1 MQVSHSRVDCF
12 NQCPQ
17 KYKFRYVD
25 KLKTLPDDKPDNAL
39 YLGTALHTGLE
50 INVEVAIQQ
59 YFSNYPIITDE
70 HINEAIKLEVMIP
83 KAKQMIPD
91 GLNEVLIDDPD
102 FVGFIDLL
110 VPVGSE
116 SQSKVWHGSGEIN
129 GEGDECGYYTNDG
142 GITFYDLYDFKYSNN
157 KKNYL
162 DSDQLHLY
170 KFFYEKN
177 NPTHRI
183 RNMYFLMVP
192 KSKCKQIKGEDLSS
206 YRQRLLMDLK
216 TLNPELVPIQY
227 DPNKVIRFLLET
239 KSMMETDTY
248 KKHEGFLCRYC
259 EFFDYCKKGVDY
271 MLLPENKR
279 RNLESTT
286 KKVIWVYGQPFSGK
300 TTFANQFPDPL
311 MLNTDGNIKF
321 VDAPYI
327 SIRDEVKKVGRMTE
341 RKSAWEGFKEVIAE
355 LELKENTFKTIVVDL
370 LEDLYEHCRKHVCT
384 EKGWDHESDDSFRA
398 WDMVRTEFLSTLKRL
413 MNLDYENIVLISH
426 LDTSKDITKKGGD
439 KVTAIKPNLAD
450 KISNKVAGMVDIV
463 ARAVADDGKHTL
475 SFKRNEVIFGGG
487 RLKFKAAEIPLDYQA
502 FCNLYTEANA
512 NLDVAPVK
520 SEPVTEVKETVS
532 NTEKVP
538 CEDTDEENNVSSEE
552 VIPVST
558 ETDTNNVDNE
568 PAPVR
573 RRRRRTE

>member
-1 MQVSHSRVDCF
+1 MQVSHSRVECF

-17 KYKFRYVD
+17 KFKFRYVD
-25 KLKTLPDDKPDNAL
+25 QLTTIPDDKPDNAL
-39 YLGTALHTGLE
+39 FLGTALHTGLE
-50 INVEVAIQQ
+50 IGVEEAIQQ
-59 YFSNYPIITDE
+59 YYSNYPIITDE
-70 HINEAIKLEVMIP
+70 HINEAMKLEVMIP

-102 FVGFIDLL
+102 FKGFIDLL

-116 SQSKVWHGSGEIN
+116 
-129 GEGDECGYYTNDG
+129 G
-142 GITFYDLYDFKYSNN
+142 GISYFDIYDFKYSNN
-157 KKNYL
+157 KQNYL

-177 NPTHRI
+177 HPLCVI

-192 KSKCKQIKGEDLSS
+192 KSKCKQIKGEDLTS
-206 YRQRLLMDLK
+206 YRQRLPMDLK

-227 DPNKVIRFLLET
+227 DPTKVIRFLLET
-239 KSMMETDTY
+239 KAMLETDTY
-248 KKHEGFLCRYC
+248 KQHKGFLCRYC
-259 EFFDYCKKGVDY
+259 EFQTYCEKGEDF

-279 RNLESTT
+279 RNLNATT
-286 KKVIWVYGQPFSGK
+286 KKVIWIYGSPFSGK
-300 TTFANQFPDPL
+300 TTFANHFPDPL

-327 SIRDEVKKVGRMTE
+327 HIKDEVKKVGRMTE
-341 RKSAWEGFKEVIAE
+341 RKSAWEMLKEILAE
-355 LELKENTFKTIVVDL
+355 LELKENSFKTIVVDL
-370 LEDLYEHCRKHVCT
+370 LEDLYEHCRRYVCDQ
-384 EKGWDHESDDSFRA
+384 KGWDHESDDSFRA

-413 MNLDYENIVLISH
+413 MNLDYENIILISH
-426 LDTSKDITKKGGD
+426 LDTTKDITKKGGD
-439 KVTAIKPNLAD
+439 KLTSIKPNIND
-450 KISNKVAGMVDIV
+450 KVANKVAGMVDIV
-463 ARAVADDGKHTL
+463 ARAIADDGQYIL

-502 FCNLYTEANA
+502 FCDLYTEANA

-520 SEPVTEVKETVS
+520 SEGVAEVKDPVS
-532 NTEKVP
+532 VAEKVP
-538 CEDTDEENNVSSEE
+538 CEDTIETEAVP
-552 VIPVST
+552 PVDSA

-568 PAPVR
+568 PDPAPVR

>member
-25 KLKTLPDDKPDNAL
+25 HLKTLPDDKPDNAL

-50 INVEVAIQQ
+50 IGVEEAIQQ
-59 YFSNYPIITDE
+59 YYSNYPIITDE
-70 HINEAIKLEVMIP
+70 HINEAMKLEVMIP

-102 FVGFIDLL
+102 FKGFIDLL

-116 SQSKVWHGSGEIN
+116 
-129 GEGDECGYYTNDG
+129 G
-142 GITFYDLYDFKYSNN
+142 GITYYDIYDFKYSNN
-157 KKNYL
+157 KQNYL
-162 DSDQLHLY
+162 TSDQLHLY
-170 KFFYEKN
+170 KFFYEKL
-177 NPTHRI
+177 NPLCVI

-206 YRQRLLMDLK
+206 YRQRLMMDLK
-216 TLNPELVPIQY
+216 TLTPELVPIGY
-227 DPNKVIRFLLET
+227 DPIKVIRFLLET
-239 KSMMETDTY
+239 KSMLETDTY
-248 KKHEGFLCRYC
+248 KQRKGFMCRYC
-259 EFFDYCKKGVDY
+259 EFQAYCEKGEDY

-279 RNLESTT
+279 RSLDATT
-286 KKVIWVYGQPFSGK
+286 KKVIWIYGAPFSGK
-300 TTFANQFPDPL
+300 TTFANHFPDPI
-311 MLNTDGNIKF
+311 MLNTDGSIKF

-341 RKSAWEGFKEVIAE
+341 RKMAWTTFKEVVAE
-355 LELKENTFKTIVVDL
+355 LELKENSFKTIVVDL
-370 LEDLYEHCRKHVCT
+370 LEDVYEYCRRFVCN
-384 EKGWDHESDDSFRA
+384 ERGWDHESDDSFKA
-398 WDMVRTEFLSTLKRL
+398 YDIVRVEFLSTMKRL
-413 MNLDYENIVLISH
+413 MALDYENIVLISH
-426 LDTSKDITKKGGD
+426 LDTGKDITKKGGD
-439 KVTAIKPNLAD
+439 KITKIAPNLNE
-450 KISNKVAGMVDIV
+450 KVSNKVAGMVDIV
-463 ARAVADDGKHTL
+463 ARSIADDNNYVL

-502 FCNLYTEANA
+502 FCDLYTEANA

-520 SEPVTEVKETVS
+520 SENSAEVKGGVS
-532 NTEKVP
+532 NAEKVP
-538 CEDTDEENNVSSEE
+538 SEDTIENETVSSEE
-552 VIPVST
+552 VTPDST

-573 RRRRRTE
+573 RRRRRAE